1 VVPWRIMARARG
13 TSPASSHPVDG
24 RRARTARTRAAILDA
39 VLALIRAGAIH
50 PTAADIAAQA
60 KVSLRSIAQHFPT
73 RVALFA
79 SAAERH
85 GARPE
90 VTLPDPAMPLARRLR
105 AFAAARA
112 TDLEATRLLR
122 ASAAQFVADYPVV
135 AAAIVGN
142 AATRRAPARADLPAR
157 AVGAGRRRPR
167 APRRRPVR
175 SDVGRAARARQLA
188 GAVAGVDDPVGPAS
202 PRRCPNRARF
212 VIAATV
218 VGRRRAGASG

>member
-1 VVPWRIMARARG
+1 MARARG

-142 AATRRAPARADLPAR
+142 AATRRAQLERTFPRELSALAADDRELLDVA
-157 AVGAGRRRPR
+157 
-167 APRRRPVR
+167 PVR

>member
-1 VVPWRIMARARG
+1 MARARG
-13 TSPASSHPVDG
+13 TSPASSHTVDG

-90 VTLPDPAMPLARRLR
+90 VALPDPAMPLARRLR

-112 TDLEATRLLR
+112 TDLESTRLLR

-142 AATRRAPARADLPAR
+142 AATRRAQLERTFPRELSALAADDRELLDVALCGRMWDALRERGNSPARSLALMTRLAR
-157 AVGAGRRRPR
+157 RLLGV
-167 APRRRPVR
+167 APTVR
-175 SDVGRAARARQLA
+175 GS
-188 GAVAGVDDPVGPAS
+188 
-202 PRRCPNRARF
+202 
-212 VIAATV
+212 
-218 VGRRRAGASG
+218 